1 MDNILHDLIHEVD
14 LPAVQIRVI
23 QIRGKSILG
32 RRHVQPDDLPHEL
45 AEGFFTV
52 LRLIVLL
59 CADLTPED
67 AFQHFHIISRQRD
80 LIYRERQTVMES
92 ADLSDQIAAMAGDA
106 ADAIID
112 GCVTEGH
119 KIDTQQ
125 FMKKLAAYNIA
136 IPQSALV
143 KIRDIATLR
152 DALVAKFKALHEAH
166 VEEFGETIANNM
178 ERLVLLRQV
187 DAAWIDHLTATS
199 QLRQGIGLRAYGQN
213 DPVVEYSR
221 ESGELFD
228 EMNRRI
234 VLETVKALANL
245 TNY

>member
-1 MDNILHDLIHEVD
+1 ML
-14 LPAVQIRVI
+14 
-23 QIRGKSILG
+23 KY
-32 RRHVQPDDLPHEL
+32 DD
-45 AEGFFTV
+45 
-52 LRLIVLL
+52 
-59 CADLTPED
+59 
-67 AFQHFHIISRQRD
+67 IISRQRD
-80 LIYRERQTVMES
+80 LIYKERQAVLES
-92 ADLSDQIAAMAGDA
+92 DSLAGQIDAMADDA

-112 GCVTEGH
+112 ACVTDGR
-119 KIDTQQ
+119 KIDTQRFIQ
-125 FMKKLAAYNIA
+125 TLTAYNIP
-136 IPQSALV
+136 IPQRELIQ
-143 KIRDIATLR
+143 IRDLDTLKQ
-152 DALVAKFKALHEAH
+152 ALVAKFKALHADH
-166 VEEFGETIANNM
+166 VAEFGETLANNM